1 LIGRFLLKFLT
12 AGLICAVLLAFLL
25 SVMQLAGAIE
35 FSDAVVRR
43 LAILGGL
50 LAGLG
55 YGALDWLFGY
65 LPKQKGGR
73 GPDGTRED

>member
-1 LIGRFLLKFLT
+1 M
-12 AGLICAVLLAFLL
+12 LLAFLL
-25 SVMQLAGAIE
+25 SVMQLAGAID

-43 LAILGGL
+43 LALLGGL

-65 LPKQKGGR
+65 LPKGSGGR
-73 GPDGTRED
+73 GPDDS